1 MRRNRRL
8 TALLLA
14 LILVILTGCA
24 APGPEIA
31 SAAPEKETAMG
42 RYVEQ
47 DFPLPEDG
55 VALDMVTLSDGRLRA
70 AVKCADGSARIFTT
84 GPDRTAWEDDFSL
97 PRGTETELVSEYGF
111 ALSPTGEVFY
121 STTSKRKDDGSYEH
135 HLYLRSGTGE
145 IRELPINYPN
155 VPDVPPEISLL
166 IWDCDFTGDGRL
178 FTAYEMEEVCQLNL
192 EDGSLG
198 QNVNELESSVSS
210 IACVGQSL
218 YMINRQRLTA
228 SVCRDGKTEALDGA
242 LMEKI
247 TQSLQAT
254 EGYDSKLTFW
264 ENGEG
269 YLFFTTDDG
278 LYSYIPGGS
287 VLERLVEGGRSTLG
301 DPSFFPKAMTGAE
314 DGSFYVLGNSMGTGA
329 VYRYVYDPDVPTVPD
344 VTMRIYS
351 LYDDDILRQMISGYQ
366 KSHPEVA
373 LTLEVGISGDDAVT
387 VADAIRTLNT
397 EILAGSG
404 PDILRLDGLSLDTYL
419 EKGLLADLSGV
430 LSQAGPLL
438 EQVTNSYAQD
448 GKVCA
453 LPTGFVLP
461 VIYGPG
467 HIVSQIHDLDSL
479 VAAASQAREE
489 KPDARSVMAGFLA
502 DSLAD
507 QFYDSCSAAW
517 IRPDGTLDEEKLT
530 AYYDAMQ
537 RLFAMDADVRQEIGQ
552 ARLTAMAEGYVPGEY
567 TGSSGALMILTGT
580 QLLCPGTLCSM
591 NDWASLLAGD
601 DQLDGYELVP
611 ISLQAGHVFL
621 PQRVM
626 GILSTSSCQEAAAE
640 FLVYMLSDGV
650 QTTNGWSNTFPVNKT
665 VFDREIQEDRET
677 DMSFG
682 LSGDDGEMLSVSA
695 KWPDARRRQELKTWV
710 DALDTPALTNQT
722 IRTMVIAQMD
732 DCLNGRITPRQAA
745 QNALKNLNLYLSE

>member
-1 MRRNRRL
+1 M

-14 LILVILTGCA
+14 LLLTILTGCS
-24 APGPEIA
+24 APAPEIA
-31 SAAPEKETAMG
+31 SAAPEKGTAMG

-55 VALDMVTLSDGRLRA
+55 VALDLVTLSTGQLRA
-70 AVKCADGSARIFTT
+70 AVLCDGTVRIYTT
-84 GPDRTAWEDDFSL
+84 NPDRTAWEDEFSL
-97 PRGTETELVSEYGF
+97 PAGKETEQISSYGF
-111 ALSPTGEVFY
+111 ALSPTGEIFY
-121 STTSKRKDDGSYEH
+121 STADDMGEDGPYEFH
-135 HLYLRSGTGE
+135 FRVVSPEGE
-145 IRELPINYPN
+145 TREIPVTY
-155 VPDVPPEISLL
+155 PDVDPETNFL
-166 IWDCDFTGDGRL
+166 IWECDFTDDGHL
-178 FTAYEMEEVCQLNL
+178 MVHFDSENVYEMDLQTGGLSENL
-192 EDGSLG
+192 
-198 QNVNELESSVSS
+198 NELEPSVNCLS
-210 IACVGQSL
+210 CVGKST
-218 YMINRQRLTA
+218 YMISRRSNTA
-228 SVCRDGKTEALDGA
+228 SVYRDGKVEAVPGVLTDKLA
-242 LMEKI
+242 
-247 TQSLQAT
+247 QSLRAT
-254 EGYDSKLTFW
+254 EGYDDKLTFW
-264 ENGEG
+264 ENSQG

-287 VLERLVEGGRSTLG
+287 VLERLVEGGRSSLG
-301 DPSFFPKAMTGAE
+301 DPSFFPKALTGAE

-344 VTMRIYS
+344 ITMRIYS

-430 LSQAGPLL
+430 LRQAGPLL
-438 EQVTNSYAQD
+438 EQVTNCYAAD

-453 LPTGFVLP
+453 LPTGFALP

-467 HIVSQIHDLDSL
+467 HIVSQIHDLNSL
-479 VAAASQAREE
+479 VPAAAQAQEE
-489 KPDARSVMAGFLA
+489 KPDSRSVMAGFLA
-502 DSLAD
+502 DRLAD

-537 RLFAMDADVRQEIGQ
+537 RLFAMDEGVRQEMGE
-552 ARLTAMAEGYVPGEY
+552 ALLAAKAEGYVPGQY

-580 QLLCPGTLCSM
+580 QLLSPGTLYSM
-591 NDWASLLAGD
+591 DDWASLLAGD
-601 DQLDGYELVP
+601 DQLDGYETVP

-621 PQRVM
+621 PRRVM
-626 GILSTSSCQEAAAE
+626 GILTTSPRQEAAAE
-640 FLVYMLSDGV
+640 FLAYMLSDGV
-650 QTTNGWSNTFPVNKT
+650 QTTSGWSNTFPVNKT

-677 DMSFG
+677 NTSFG
-682 LSGDDGEMLSVSA
+682 LSGEDGEILSVSA

-732 DCLNGRITPRQAA
+732 DCLNGRITAQQAA